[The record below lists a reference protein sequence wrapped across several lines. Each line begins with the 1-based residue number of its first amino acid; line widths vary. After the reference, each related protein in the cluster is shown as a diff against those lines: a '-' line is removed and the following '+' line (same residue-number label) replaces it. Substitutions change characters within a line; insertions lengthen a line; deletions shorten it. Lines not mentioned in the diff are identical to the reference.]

1 MSVPTSHAESSFIL
15 IGQVKAEI
23 LFQLSTIDKFLY
35 AKFFNNMNNDK
46 FTLVIF
52 GASGDLTWRK
62 LIPALYSIY
71 HQKLISSEFRILG
84 VGRKKITDA
93 EFRAKIAGGLQQFI
107 SKNEYDA
114 AVVEGFLPHISYHS
128 LDTAVIADYA
138 GLSARLQ
145 ELSGEML
152 CDANYLYYF
161 ALPPFMYAQVA
172 QNHVTFIQLYN
183 RFPDL

>member
-1 MSVPTSHAESSFIL
+1 MKS
-15 IGQVKAEI
+15 
-23 LFQLSTIDKFLY
+23 D
-35 AKFFNNMNNDK
+35 N

-71 HQKLISSEFRILG
+71 RQKLISSEFRILG
-84 VGRKKITDA
+84 VGRKIVSDK

-138 GLSARLQ
+138 GLYARLQ

-152 CDANYLYYF
+152 ASKTAPFYVRTTGLSPSAAF
-161 ALPPFMYAQVA
+161 PPS
-172 QNHVTFIQLYN
+172 
-183 RFPDL
+183 